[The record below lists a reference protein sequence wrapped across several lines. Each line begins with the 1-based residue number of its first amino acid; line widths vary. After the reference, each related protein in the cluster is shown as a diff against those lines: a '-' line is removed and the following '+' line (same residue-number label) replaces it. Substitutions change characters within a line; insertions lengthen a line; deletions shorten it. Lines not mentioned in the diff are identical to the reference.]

1 MTSAGLGIWL
11 AVLHGWFLSQR
22 AVLEEEQILGLC
34 RYREASQQPYSTAE
48 HSLQPHLEQEA
59 WPEMLGSHSA
69 HPMAT
74 QAGKKVTGHMQ
85 PLSIASNPIHQ

>member
-59 WPEMLGSHSA
+59 WPEMLGSH
-69 HPMAT
+69 
-74 QAGKKVTGHMQ
+74 
-85 PLSIASNPIHQ
+85 